1 MAKAAITKIL
11 KKKSGY
17 KVEGKLW
24 IEFEG
29 EKYFGPGPAELLEK
43 IESTGSLNKAAKEMN
58 MSYKKALKIVTTL
71 NTKSAK
77 PMVILH
83 AGGEEGGGS
92 VITPEAKQIIAY
104 HASMRKRF
112 AEFLKKETGQI
123 KKS

>member
-1 MAKAAITKIL
+1 MAKASISKIL

-29 EKYFGPGPAELLEK
+29 EKYFGPGPVELLEK

-58 MSYKKALKIVTTL
+58 MSYKKALKIVNSL

-77 PMVILH
+77 PFVILH
-83 AGGEEGGGS
+83 VGGEEGGGS
-92 VITPEAKQIIAY
+92 EITPEAKQMIAY
-104 HASMRKRF
+104 HTSMRKRF
-112 AEFLKKETGQI
+112 ADFLKKETDQI
-123 KKS
+123 KKP